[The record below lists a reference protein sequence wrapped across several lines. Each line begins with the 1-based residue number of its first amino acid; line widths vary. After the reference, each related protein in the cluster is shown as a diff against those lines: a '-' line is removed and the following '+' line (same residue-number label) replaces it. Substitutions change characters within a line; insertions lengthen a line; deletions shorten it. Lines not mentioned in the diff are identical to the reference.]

1 MKLKITSII
10 LGLILLIAG
19 ILLIVLKPDTII
31 AYPVSL
37 IGIGGYLFA
46 IGLASML
53 LSKMYYKDTSEATAP
68 RNKLIRMIEI
78 FAYSIMGIVMAV
90 TIILCFTVLK

>member
-10 LGLILLIAG
+10 LGLLLLMAG

>member
-10 LGLILLIAG
+10 LGLLLLVAG